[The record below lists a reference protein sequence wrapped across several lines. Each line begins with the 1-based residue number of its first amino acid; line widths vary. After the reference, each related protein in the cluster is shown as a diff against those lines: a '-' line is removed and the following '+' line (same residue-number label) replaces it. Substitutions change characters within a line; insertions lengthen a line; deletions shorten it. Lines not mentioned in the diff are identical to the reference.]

1 MGVWVDGPGCWLG
14 VISGVRVAWAVW
26 TQEHKGGVGG
36 IKKKKNQVGCK
47 NVVFNRYKDD
57 AGGIRAVLAVSG

>member
-14 VISGVRVAWAVW
+14 VISGVRVKWAIW

-36 IKKKKNQVGCK
+36 IKMMW
-47 NVVFNRYKDD
+47 
-57 AGGIRAVLAVSG
+57 AV